1 MKSIKGFLKFEDE
14 IYNFFYENRILCL
27 YPKSKDDRVNELSLG
42 EGKKR
47 IEKVRQEKID
57 KIYLDGYLPENGK
70 EIKFEVLRDESSNNG
85 FTYFNV
91 CSYYIYE
98 KERIKKREIKIE
110 ECKYERKQEKI
121 ENKINE
127 IIILG
132 REINYFFS
140 PEQVYTNIQDGT
152 DEYGNKL
159 ELVAY
164 KTTEKR
170 CCGELTW
177 KEIDIKIYVRSKIS
191 LNTDL
196 LQPISLESELIV
208 DFSKSV
214 DLEYLK
220 EIIEAL
226 KSTFVYLCKRESIE
240 FKLIQTAYRDENEN
254 KIFGEYIIIDNEKV
268 DEINVNLK
276 KYIIKYEY
284 LKEKF
289 IDLVKKILDGELYIE
304 HIPQSLKET
313 ENYNLSHMLL
323 DFTAF
328 ESEFNN
334 IYPEDKVR
342 SEQFIEV
349 KKDLLEEIESY
360 EKIKSYTG
368 KRKKYLKNFMR
379 NIEHIE
385 NGLGEKIKHAIKDSK
400 KYIDV
405 FFRYYYSRK
414 YNKKEMDD
422 MCERMN
428 KIRNQLAHGNFLLE
442 LTKDNIFDFKILE
455 CLLYIMRLKNLG
467 LLENQIYCAVCGV
480 MKIKIEEIRDIRRIS
495 QGDA

>member
-14 IYNFFYENRILCL
+14 TYDFFYENGILCL
-27 YPKSKDDRVNELSLG
+27 YPKSRDDRVNELSFG
-42 EGKKR
+42 EKKTQ

-57 KIYLDGYLPENGK
+57 KIYLDGYLPENDK
-70 EIKFEVLRDESSNNG
+70 EIKFEVLKDESSNNG
-85 FTYFNV
+85 FLYFNV

-98 KERIKKREIKIE
+98 KERIKKREIKRDD
-110 ECKYERKQEKI
+110 CKYEKKQEKI

-159 ELVAY
+159 ELAAY

-170 CCGELTW
+170 YCGKLTW
-177 KEIDIKIYVRSKIS
+177 KGIDIKIYIRSKIS
-191 LNTDL
+191 LNTDS

-214 DLEYLK
+214 GLEYLK
-220 EIIEAL
+220 EIIVAL

-240 FKLIQTAYRDENEN
+240 FKLMQTAYRDEKEN
-254 KIFGEYIIIDNEKV
+254 KIFGEYIVVDNEKIN
-268 DEINVNLK
+268 EINVNLK
-276 KYIIKYEY
+276 KYIIKYEC
-284 LKEKF
+284 LEEKF

-304 HIPQSLKET
+304 HIPQSLEET

-334 IYPEDKVR
+334 IYPEGEVR

-349 KKDLLEEIESY
+349 KKDLLEEIENY
-360 EKIKSYTG
+360 RQIKAYTG
-368 KRKKYLKNFMR
+368 KRKKYLKNFIQ

-385 NGLGEKIKHAIKDSK
+385 NSLGEKIKYAIKDSK
-400 KYIDV
+400 MYIEV
-405 FFRYYYSRK
+405 FFRYYYAREYTK
-414 YNKKEMDD
+414 NEMDD

-428 KIRNQLAHGNFLLE
+428 KIRNKLAHGDFLLE

-467 LLENQIYCAVCGV
+467 LSENQIYYAVCGV
-480 MKIKIEEIRDIRRIS
+480 MKIKIGEIRNIRRCIS
-495 QGDA
+495 KN